1 MSGPYCCITH
11 CYTQQVHNTVR
22 TDTSA
27 RPIRTEL
34 DELMLDSG
42 ASFSATGDA
51 RVLRDVV
58 PIMDPVK
65 IANGQQ
71 FHMAS
76 LGTMDCLVSAI
87 PKPLQHLRLGD
98 ALTQTKLVQSR

>member
-1 MSGPYCCITH
+1 
-11 CYTQQVHNTVR
+11 
-22 TDTSA
+22 
-27 RPIRTEL
+27 
-34 DELMLDSG
+34 MLDSG

-58 PIMDPVK
+58 QIMDQVK

-71 FHMAS
+71 FHMTS

-87 PKPLQHLRLGD
+87 PKSKQDLRLGL
-98 ALTQTKLVQSR
+98 ALTETNAHARQ